1 MSAVKR
7 AILSGVILLV
17 LSGWARPAQ
26 AAIPFIDV
34 RALGIELCPQS
45 LCGAAIFV
53 GLLHGEVG
61 PNPNALGTFALAATH
76 EDLPTEQGE
85 PARLQPT
92 GPGGAFDIR
101 FGLRRIRGEVVTGF
115 IFRVFDD
122 VGIDTN
128 TFIVFAL
135 LLTSEGDLIEA
146 DVLLDHNVFP
156 PRVSGRVFSELGP
169 SHSRSGSTHVR
180 CWR

>member
-7 AILSGVILLV
+7 AIISGAILLV
-17 LSGWARPAQ
+17 LTWLGPSRPGSR
-26 AAIPFIDV
+26 FRSSTS

-53 GLLHGEVG
+53 GLLRGEVG
-61 PNPNALGTFALAATH
+61 GNPNALGTFALAATH

-85 PARLQPT
+85 PARLQPA
-92 GPGGAFDIR
+92 GPGGAFEFR

-115 IFRVFDD
+115 IFRVFDG
-122 VGIDTN
+122 GIDTN

-156 PRVSGRVFSELGP
+156 PRVSGCV
-169 SHSRSGSTHVR
+169 SHGAP
-180 CWR
+180 